1 METPLVVCCPKR
13 KSPIA
18 FDTRARMHAFKH
30 VLSTCRVRE
39 RQSAGFPP
47 QQSIQVVRDN
57 VHVRGEHGVAAS
69 DAQVGPCLVEQSL
82 VADGARQ
89 LEETLQVLHGVREVA
104 LLVVQHAQ
112 RAARLGLRLWLARRL
127 RQLQEA
133 LQEGQRGRAI
143 LQPQM
148 HARQRKAS
156 GALALGVLGALA
168 QLQELLVVRGRLLEV
183 VVVLQLLVRQAE
195 LVVRLLVVSSK

>member
-1 METPLVVCCPKR
+1 VETPLVVCCPKR
-13 KSPIA
+13 KSAVPSANLLSQAQIA
-18 FDTRARMHAFKH
+18 DCVRHVRACMRS
-30 VLSTCRVRE
+30 STCRVRE

-183 VVVLQLLVRQAE
+183 VVVLG
-195 LVVRLLVVSSK
+195 